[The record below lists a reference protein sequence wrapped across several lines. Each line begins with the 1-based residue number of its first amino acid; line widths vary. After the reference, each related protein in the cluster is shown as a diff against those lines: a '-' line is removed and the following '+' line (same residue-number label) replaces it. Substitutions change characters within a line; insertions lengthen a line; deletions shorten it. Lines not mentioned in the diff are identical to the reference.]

1 MRITNEERDVLNAIS
16 DLVGSGIIPFT
27 ALKSV
32 CSSYSKPIDV
42 YLKAKKNAGIPGIQR
57 IIDTKQEEIKL
68 LEEDI
73 AYTKQ
78 EIDKR
83 KAWVASVI
91 GLEETKDDCY
101 VGCIKDLR
109 MWASILE
116 ESIKPFEEA
125 LESKKAQIKI
135 MKKELQKYLSRE
147 KFEKI

>member
-1 MRITNEERDVLNAIS
+1 MNVTNEERDVLNAIS

-42 YLKAKKNAGIPGIQR
+42 YVKSMKKSGIQR

-83 KAWVASVI
+83 KAWLASVI
-91 GLEETKDDCY
+91 RLEETKDDCY

-109 MWASILE
+109 MWVSILE

-125 LESKKAQIKI
+125 LESKKALIKI
-135 MKKELQKYLSRE
+135 MEKELQKYLSKE
-147 KFEKI
+147 KFEKF